1 MQKFIQDNLQYLID
15 VRNKNRKT
23 NIDNYLD
30 DYLTKNKVYIQDSH
44 LYMIFLTRNAT
55 LSIKLW

>member
-30 DYLTKNKVYIQDSH
+30 DYLNKNKVFIQDYNTLQH
-44 LYMIFLTRNAT
+44 NYQNQNFLNF
-55 LSIKLW
+55 